1 MTRPLF
7 GPVDTQPEPL
17 PPAIVEQAAH
27 WLVALAQPADDA
39 TLSAWQHWRQAHP
52 DHERA
57 WQRFA
62 GLHQDLG
69 TTRQEH
75 ISPAIVSQTLHQTV
89 ERRDRRKLLKWT
101 ATAGGV
107 LMLGWAGRHRTPVP
121 GWLADYRTSSGEQR
135 ELAFDDGTRIIL
147 NTRTAVDLDT
157 DEQQRVLTLHHGEV
171 AIISG
176 PAPHA
181 LATLVATR
189 NGLVRP
195 IGTRFVVR
203 YPLPDSQQTLVTVTD
218 GMVRITPRQASGNS
232 IDLPAGRQALFSR
245 NQIAP
250 SEPAGSASTAWLQGM
265 LVADRMRLDTFLAEL
280 GRYRPGILDC
290 APELAGRLVT
300 GTFMLVDTDQALQAL
315 ALGLQLHLRYR
326 TRYWVTLEAA

>member
-1 MTRPLF
+1 MSRPLF
-7 GPVDTQPEPL
+7 GPVDTQSAAL

-27 WLVALAQPADDA
+27 WLVTLAQPADDA
-39 TLSAWQHWRQAHP
+39 TLAAWQYWRQAHP

-69 TTRQEH
+69 ITCQKH
-75 ISPAIVSQTLHQTV
+75 ISPTIVSQTLHQTV
-89 ERRDRRKLLKWT
+89 ESQDRRKLLKWT
-101 ATAGGV
+101 ATASGA
-107 LMLGWAGRHRTPVP
+107 LLLGWAGRHRTPVP

-147 NTRTAVDLDT
+147 NTRTAIDIDT
-157 DEQQRVLTLHHGEV
+157 DGLQRVLTLYHGEI
-171 AIISG
+171 AITSG
-176 PAPHA
+176 AEPHA
-181 LATLVATR
+181 LTTLVATR
-189 NGLVRP
+189 DGRVRP

-203 YPLPDSQQTLVTVTD
+203 YPLPDNLHTLVTVTD
-218 GMVRITPRQASGNS
+218 GMVRITPHQASDS
-232 IDLPAGRQALFSR
+232 SVDLPAGRQTLFSR
-245 NQIAP
+245 SQVAQ
-250 SEPAGSASTAWLQGM
+250 SEPAASTSTAWMQGM

-280 GRYRPGILDC
+280 GRYRTGVLDC

-300 GTFMLVDTDQALQAL
+300 GTFMLADTDQALQAL